1 MASIPPQRLTVDK
14 IVSDLL
20 EPATTSFYQVSIS
33 DPRQLNERGD
43 TFATYLRQ
51 QGLEVLFNARGLD
64 PTRREKLQ
72 LFCSET
78 TLPGSSL
85 ATANLDNDFT
95 GVSEKYAHRRVF
107 DEEISLTFYCDAK
120 EYLPVRYF
128 ESWLSYMTNDTRYNH
143 SENFYYR
150 MKFPKKYKGGLEI
163 TKFEKNLFS
172 QDPVR
177 GRTRPLTYTFI
188 DAFPKSISAMPVTYD
203 ASDLLKC
210 SVSFS
215 YTRYSAKPAN
225 HDAFDPSFAYAAGQ
239 FANIAVDK
247 LTGIDLLGDIVGG
260 VVQRSLR

>member
-128 ESWLSYMTNDTRYNH
+128 ESWLSYMTNDTRDNH

-239 FANIAVDK
+239 FANIAKDK